1 MVVYNLDETPNIF
14 ISAQFYDNKF
24 IYRMTQV
31 VGDNR
36 EVVRTIDL
44 RNDKLRIYCNEI
56 NESMFQRLYD
66 SLTFRNK
73 AGRSYSSL
81 IHNVIFDWSP
91 FGVTVPNS
99 VNDLLRK
106 ALEHNNVKMNALNQ
120 ELASSNAALKGL
132 QDELLSF
139 KNETR
144 KMEFELQKVNDELSC
159 VSSEL
164 HSTKDKLE
172 CSNNN
177 VTELKARL
185 LDVEDIKDK
194 LKDSNNELNE
204 RILACERIKMDM
216 EVKLQKA
223 CEKITSSDF
232 EIRHYKVELKS
243 CKDKNELQKKQDQIS
258 TVNYSLKTKNQEL
271 EMKLKSLE
279 DEHCLVQSELHST
292 KDQREVLSKNVK
304 ELEERLLSSE
314 SQSREMEE
322 ELEKVQDQLRKAIEE
337 VQCNV
342 NLLEI
347 LRKEVEELNDQIK
360 LHEKEKCFMH
370 KMWSNCFS
378 SIKEFGTPFKPL
390 KFIPYEIQS
399 T

>member
-1 MVVYNLDETPNIF
+1 MVIYNLDETPNIF
-14 ISAQFYDNKF
+14 ISVKTYGQKF
-24 IYRMTQV
+24 MYRMSQV

-36 EVVRTIDL
+36 HLLRWIDL
-44 RNDKLRIYCNEI
+44 RNDKLRIYGNEI

-66 SLTFRNK
+66 SLTFRNREGCMWVNCDGACYFIGEGK
-73 AGRSYSSL
+73 YFRL
-81 IHNVIFDWSP
+81 IHDVIFDWSP
-91 FGVTVPNS
+91 FGVRVPNS

-106 ALEHNNVKMNALNQ
+106 ELEQIN
-120 ELASSNAALKGL
+120 
-132 QDELLSF
+132 
-139 KNETR
+139 
-144 KMEFELQKVNDELSC
+144 LQKVNAELSC
-159 VSSEL
+159 VNSEL
-164 HSTKDKLE
+164 CSTKDQLE
-172 CSNNN
+172 SSNN
-177 VTELKARL
+177 
-185 LDVEDIKDK
+185 
-194 LKDSNNELNE
+194 SNNELNE
-204 RILACERIKMDM
+204 RILACERIKLDM

-232 EIRHYKVELKS
+232 EIRHYEVELKS
-243 CKDKNELQKKQDQIS
+243 CKDKLS
-258 TVNYSLKTKNQEL
+258 TVNSSLKTKNREL

-314 SQSREMEE
+314 SRSREMEE

-337 VQCNV
+337 AQCNV
-342 NLLEI
+342 TLLEI

-378 SIKEFGTPFKPL
+378 SIIRIWHPV
-390 KFIPYEIQS
+390 
-399 T
+399 